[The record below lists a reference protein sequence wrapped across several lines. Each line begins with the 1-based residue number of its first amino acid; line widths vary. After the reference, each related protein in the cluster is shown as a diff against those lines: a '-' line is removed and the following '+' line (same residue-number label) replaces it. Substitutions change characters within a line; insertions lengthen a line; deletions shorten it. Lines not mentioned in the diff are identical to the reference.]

1 MGLVKELLIA
11 VISLLEFVDWENL
24 KKFFLEPESE
34 LIQFSMG
41 ELEISANLEADPIGD
56 LISKLSDSRAT
67 HLLSEKET

>member
-1 MGLVKELLIA
+1 MLIA
-11 VISLLEFVDWENL
+11 EISLLEFVDWENL

-41 ELEISANLEADPIGD
+41 ELEISANLEADPKGH